1 MKPKQSIQFSI
12 GWSSILMIF
21 VVLCLAAF
29 GILSCVTANAD
40 YKISAKTAQNTQS
53 YYDLLRRSEQKLQA
67 VDAAVLQ
74 ARSDARQASDTG
86 NCGGLGNSGDYEKIS
101 AVEAALKSSEPAE
114 EKFKICCVA
123 FSRALLAKQG
133 VTFSDSSAETVPM
146 HAGYSVSGSQSRNM
160 HVSLV
165 IDPFSDKGRCE
176 VTGRELSSLQPK
188 EQEGE
193 SALNLW
199 QGN

>member
-1 MKPKQSIQFSI
+1 MKPKRNIPFSI
-12 GWSSILMIF
+12 GWASILMIF

-53 YYDLLRRSEQKLQA
+53 YYDLLRKSEQKLEA

-74 ARSDARQASDTG
+74 ARSDARQAA
-86 NCGGLGNSGDYEKIS
+86 NSGSCAGLANSVDYGKIP
-101 AVEAALKSSEPAE
+101 AVETALKGSEPAA
-114 EKFKICCVA
+114 EKSKTCCVA
-123 FSRALLAKQG
+123 FSRVLLAKQC
-133 VTFSDSSAETVPM
+133 VTISDPSGETVPI
-146 HAGYSVSGSQSRNM
+146 HAGYSVTDNQSRTI
-160 HVSLV
+160 HVSFV
-165 IDPFSDKGRCE
+165 IDPFANKDRCK
-176 VTGRELSSLQPK
+176 VTSRELVVSQPK
-188 EQEGE
+188 AQTVG

>member
-1 MKPKQSIQFSI
+1 MKPKRNIPFSI

-53 YYDLLRRSEQKLQA
+53 YYDLLRKSEQKLQA
-67 VDAAVLQ
+67 VDTAVLQ
-74 ARSDARQASDTG
+74 ARSDARQAS
-86 NCGGLGNSGDYEKIS
+86 NSGSCSGLADSVDYRKIPS
-101 AVEAALKSSEPAE
+101 VETALKSSEPAA
-114 EKFKICCVA
+114 EKFKICCAA

-133 VTFSDSSAETVPM
+133 VTFSDSSAGTIPM
-146 HAGYSVSGSQSRNM
+146 HAGYSVTVGQSRSI

-165 IDPFSDKGRCE
+165 IDPFADKDRCR
-176 VTGRELSSLQPK
+176 VTGRELVVSQPK
-188 EQEGE
+188 EQADG

>member
-1 MKPKQSIQFSI
+1 
-12 GWSSILMIF
+12 MIF

-40 YKISAKTAQNTQS
+40 YKISAKTAQNTQN
-53 YYDLLRRSEQKLQA
+53 YYDLLRQSEQKLQA

-86 NCGGLGNSGDYEKIS
+86 SCGGLANSGDYEKIP
-101 AVEAALKSSEPAE
+101 AVEAALKSSEPTA
-114 EKFKICCVA
+114 EKFKVCCVA

-133 VTFSDSSAETVPM
+133 VTFSDSSAETVPI
-146 HAGYSVSGSQSRNM
+146 HAGYSVSGNQRRNM

-165 IDPFSDKGRCE
+165 IDPFADKDRCR
-176 VTGRELSSLQPK
+176 VTSRELAFSQPK
-188 EQEGE
+188 EHEGE

-199 QGN
+199 QEN